1 MRDGTSKTQKKGRI
15 HPEIFDKKLHQI
27 STIILKWKSQS
38 LSCKRQHL
46 YTFVGNGVGGGE
58 VELFADVHMGWA
70 LAAEAACAGALGG
83 FKDAG
88 CKKSGEN

>member
-1 MRDGTSKTQKKGRI
+1 M
-15 HPEIFDKKLHQI
+15 
-27 STIILKWKSQS
+27 
-38 LSCKRQHL
+38 
-46 YTFVGNGVGGGE
+46 GGGE
-58 VELFADVHMGWA
+58 IELFAGVHMGWG